1 MRKENKHLLKT
12 IISNQEL
19 IMKALHIAIPEK
31 KAVVKKAKAV
41 VVKKVATK
49 TENCVLVLDFRSR
62 FVGSGLVRTRGA
74 LSA

>member
-31 KAVVKKAKAV
+31 KAVVKKAVAV
-41 VVKKVATK
+41 AVKKVATK
-49 TENCVLVLDFRSR
+49 KAVVKSPAKKAT
-62 FVGSGLVRTRGA
+62 A
-74 LSA
+74 KAAKK

>member
-12 IISNQEL
+12 VISNQEL

-41 VVKKVATK
+41 VVKQVVAKKVATK
-49 TENCVLVLDFRSR
+49 KAVVKSPAKKAPAKATKK
-62 FVGSGLVRTRGA
+62 
-74 LSA
+74 

>member
-41 VVKKVATK
+41 LVKKVATK
-49 TENCVLVLDFRSR
+49 KAVVKSPAKKAPAKATKK
-62 FVGSGLVRTRGA
+62 
-74 LSA
+74 

>member
-49 TENCVLVLDFRSR
+49 KSVVKSP
-62 FVGSGLVRTRGA
+62 A
-74 LSA
+74 KKAPAKAAKK

>member
-49 TENCVLVLDFRSR
+49 KAVVKSPAKKAPAKATKK
-62 FVGSGLVRTRGA
+62 
-74 LSA
+74 

>member
-31 KAVVKKAKAV
+31 KAVVKKAVAV
-41 VVKKVATK
+41 AVKKVATK
-49 TENCVLVLDFRSR
+49 KSSSEIACKKSYSKSCKKIKINPWFI
-62 FVGSGLVRTRGA
+62 
-74 LSA
+74 

>member
-19 IMKALHIAIPEK
+19 IMNALHIAIPEK

-49 TENCVLVLDFRSR
+49 KAVVKSP
-62 FVGSGLVRTRGA
+62 A
-74 LSA
+74 KKAPAKAAKK

>member
-12 IISNQEL
+12 IISKQEL

-49 TENCVLVLDFRSR
+49 KAVVKSP
-62 FVGSGLVRTRGA
+62 A
-74 LSA
+74 KKAPAKAAKK

>member
-31 KAVVKKAKAV
+31 KAVVKEAKAV

-49 TENCVLVLDFRSR
+49 KSVVKSP
-62 FVGSGLVRTRGA
+62 A
-74 LSA
+74 KKAPAKAAKK

>member
-12 IISNQEL
+12 VISNQEL

-49 TENCVLVLDFRSR
+49 KAVVKSPAKKAPAKATKK
-62 FVGSGLVRTRGA
+62 
-74 LSA
+74 

>member
-49 TENCVLVLDFRSR
+49 KAVVKSP
-62 FVGSGLVRTRGA
+62 A
-74 LSA
+74 KKAPAKAAKK